1 VSALRPPAAERLGRG
16 LDRVTEWL
24 GIAAGLALAGIM
36 GVMVL
41 DVVFRYVLTRPITG
55 VQDLV
60 QLGLL
65 LVVFLGIA
73 YCGRS
78 GGHVAVDVF
87 ERFMGGGLRRAADVL
102 VRALGAAIYAALA
115 WRVWQSGIDAGTY
128 RESSNLLAIP
138 LQPFYFVI
146 AGGGALYSAVLAA
159 EIFIG
164 PARAARQD

>member
-1 VSALRPPAAERLGRG
+1 VSAARSAAAESLGRG

-24 GIAAGLALAGIM
+24 GIAAGLALV
-36 GVMVL
+36 GVMTVMVFDVL
-41 DVVFRYVLTRPITG
+41 FRYVFTRPIKG

-65 LVVFLGIA
+65 LVVFLGIG
-73 YCGRS
+73 YCGRT

-87 ERFMGGGLRRAADVL
+87 ERFMGERLRRAADVL

-115 WRVWQSGIDAGTY
+115 WRVWQSGVDAGTY

-138 LQPFYFVI
+138 FQPFYFVV
-146 AGGGALYSAVLAA
+146 AGGAALYAAVLLA
-159 EIFIG
+159 ELFIG
-164 PARAARQD
+164 PTRAARQD